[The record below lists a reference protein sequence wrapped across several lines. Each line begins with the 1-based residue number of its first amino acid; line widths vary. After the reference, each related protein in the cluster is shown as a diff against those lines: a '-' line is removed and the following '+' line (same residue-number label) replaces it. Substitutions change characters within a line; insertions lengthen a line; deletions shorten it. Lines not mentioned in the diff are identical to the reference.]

1 MKMSQFK
8 NIIREVVREE
18 IRIGLKE
25 IIGEL
30 KQSSREMKKPQV
42 QKPRKPQTYSKN
54 SVLNDVLNETA
65 NDDWETLGGT
75 QFTSDRM
82 GELLGGTMKD
92 DDTFNANGTL
102 VREMGMNPNDPAA
115 DFLKKDYRK
124 LMNAV
129 DKKQGK

>member
-8 NIIREVVREE
+8 NIIREVVKEE